1 MAPIATADLRSSS
14 DPNVKESSDEQ
25 SKSNI
30 RQLPVTLLSGF
41 LGSGKTT
48 LLEHILRSNEHGL
61 RIAVIVN
68 DMSSLN
74 IDASLIQ
81 QHTVSESKEKLIQL
95 QNGCICCTLRG
106 DLLEEIVRLAR
117 TDTVQY
123 VVIESTGI
131 SEPMQVAETFTT
143 EFSKMMIEQEA
154 VDANGEESSI
164 LREINDMGGLHK
176 LARLDTTVSVVDAFN
191 LFHNFNTSEFLS
203 DRYGKDQIIPEDE
216 RTITDLMVD
225 QLEFADVIVVN
236 KIDAVDNKTKG
247 RVLALIKKLNPTAK
261 VIESTYSRIDVREII
276 NTGRFS
282 FLKAA
287 SGSGWLQS
295 LHELSLREIDGKMK
309 MAPKPETEEYGISSF
324 VYRARRPFHPK
335 RLFDLI
341 HDKFIVIQNV
351 DEAPG
356 DDESEDNDD
365 QEMIDCDDD
374 EKSSEKDDG
383 DKNESEDEDEEMGD
397 DLADK
402 DFSKEIDPQIIL
414 ANKRNHPILSGL
426 LRSKGFYWLAT
437 RPYQIGE
444 WSQAGGMLTL
454 GGGGPWFCTIERDE
468 WPEDADIVKSIEA
481 DFQGRWGDRRQE
493 IVFIGEKI
501 NQKGL
506 SELLEE
512 CLLTSG
518 EMKKWERI
526 MSRRSQ
532 SPEQKC
538 EALNNAFE
546 DGFEDW
552 GSMDPDDEDH
562 DHAGHNHAGHK
573 HPH

>member
-1 MAPIATADLRSSS
+1 MTSIATSERCSSRNTNS
-14 DPNVKESSDEQ
+14 NEANVVNQEN
-25 SKSNI
+25 NI
-30 RQLPVTLLSGF
+30 KLLPVTLISGF

-81 QHTVSESKEKLIQL
+81 QHTVSESKEKLVQL

-143 EFSKMMIEQEA
+143 E
-154 VDANGEESSI
+154 
-164 LREINDMGGLHK
+164 NDLGGLHR
-176 LARLDTTVSVVDAFN
+176 LAKLDTTVSVVDSFN
-191 LFHNFNTSEFLS
+191 LFQNFNTAEFLS

-236 KIDAVDNKTKG
+236 KLDAIDEPTKR
-247 RVLALIKKLNPTAK
+247 RVLGLVKKLNPTAK
-261 VIESTYSRIDVREII
+261 VLEASYSRIDVKEII

-295 LHELSLREIDGKMK
+295 LHELSMREVDGKMK
-309 MAPKPETEEYGISSF
+309 MAPKPETEEYGITSF
-324 VYRARRPFHPK
+324 VYSARKPFHPK
-335 RLFDLI
+335 RLFNLI
-341 HDKFIVIQNV
+341 HDKFIVIQNIDDV
-351 DEAPG
+351 
-356 DDESEDNDD
+356 DDE
-365 QEMIDCDDD
+365 DD
-374 EKSSEKDDG
+374 EE
-383 DKNESEDEDEEMGD
+383 NNEDEDEDELMTDCSEDLDEDNDYDEGDEKMGD
-397 DLADK
+397 DLSDK
-402 DFSKEIDPQIIL
+402 NFSKEIDPQVIL
-414 ANKRNHPILSGL
+414 ANKRNDPALASL

-454 GGGGPWFCTIERDE
+454 GGGGPWFCTVERDQ
-468 WPEDADIVKSIEA
+468 WPEDPDIVKSIEA
-481 DFQGRWGDRRQE
+481 DFQGLWGDRRQE

-501 NQKGL
+501 NEKAVIEAL
-506 SELLEE
+506 DE
-512 CLLTSG
+512 CLLTDG
-518 EMKKWERI
+518 EMNKWVSIMKKRKKT
-526 MSRRSQ
+526 
-532 SPEQKC
+532 PEQIC
-538 EALNNAFE
+538 EALNQAFE

-552 GSMDPDDEDH
+552 GVMTLDNEGHDH
-562 DHAGHNHAGHK
+562 DGHSNAGHK
-573 HPH
+573 NAH

>member
-1 MAPIATADLRSSS
+1 MTPITTSEICSSK
-14 DPNVKESSDEQ
+14 DTN
-25 SKSNI
+25 SNETTVLKQENKI
-30 RQLPVTLLSGF
+30 RLLPVTLISGF

-143 EFSKMMIEQEA
+143 EFSRMMIEQDA
-154 VDANGEESSI
+154 VNEVGEE
-164 LREINDMGGLHK
+164 N
-176 LARLDTTVSVVDAFN
+176 TTVSVVDSFN
-191 LFHNFNTSEFLS
+191 LFQNFNTAEFLS

-236 KIDAVDNKTKG
+236 KLDAIDETTKR
-247 RVLALIKKLNPTAK
+247 RVLGLVKKLNPTAK
-261 VIESTYSRIDVREII
+261 FLEASYSRIDVKEII

-295 LHELSLREIDGKMK
+295 LHELSMREIDGKMK

-324 VYRARRPFHPK
+324 VYRARKPFHPK
-335 RLFDLI
+335 RLFNLI

-351 DEAPG
+351 DDVDHDE
-356 DDESEDNDD
+356 DDEENDD
-365 QEMIDCDDD
+365 DDD
-374 EKSSEKDDG
+374 EIMTNCNEDG
-383 DKNESEDEDEEMGD
+383 DEDEDDDEDEDEKMGD
-397 DLADK
+397 DLSGK
-402 DFSKEIDPQIIL
+402 DFKKEIDPQIIL
-414 ANKRNHPILSGL
+414 ANKRNHPALASL

-444 WSQAGGMLTL
+444 WSQAG
-454 GGGGPWFCTIERDE
+454 DQ
-468 WPEDADIVKSIEA
+468 WPEDPDIVKSIET
-481 DFQGRWGDRRQE
+481 DFQGLWGDRRQE

-501 NQKGL
+501 NEKAVIETL
-506 SELLEE
+506 DE
-512 CLLTSG
+512 CLLTDG
-518 EMKKWERI
+518 EMKKWVAI
-526 MSRRSQ
+526 MKKRKQ
-532 SPEQKC
+532 TPEQIC
-538 EALNNAFE
+538 EALNQAFE

-552 GSMDPDDEDH
+552 GVMALDDEGH
-562 DHAGHNHAGHK
+562 DHAGHKSAH
-573 HPH
+573 

>member
-1 MAPIATADLRSSS
+1 MAPIATADLRSTNE
-14 DPNVKESSDEQ
+14 PNVNETSVEQ
-25 SKSNI
+25 SNSNI
-30 RQLPVTLLSGF
+30 RQLPVTLISGF

-154 VDANGEESSI
+154 VDADGGESSI
-164 LREINDMGGLHK
+164 LKEINDMGGLHK
-176 LARLDTTVSVVDAFN
+176 LAKLDTTVSVVDAFN

-236 KIDAVDNKTKG
+236 KIDAVDEKTKG
-247 RVLALIKKLNPTAK
+247 RVLGLIKKLNPTAK
-261 VIESTYSRIDVREII
+261 VLESTYSRIDVKEII

-324 VYRARRPFHPK
+324 VYQARRPFHPK

-356 DDESEDNDD
+356 DDESEDDED
-365 QEMIDCDDD
+365 QEMTDCDDGNC
-374 EKSSEKDDG
+374 ENKSDNGEDNEDD
-383 DKNESEDEDEEMGD
+383 DEDEEMGD
-397 DLADK
+397 NLAEK

-414 ANKRNHPILSGL
+414 ANKRNHPVFSGL

-454 GGGGPWFCTIERDE
+454 GGGGPWFCTVERDE

-481 DFQGRWGDRRQE
+481 DFQGLWGDRRQE
-493 IVFIGEKI
+493 LVFIGEKI

-506 SELLEE
+506 SDLFEG

-526 MSRRSQ
+526 MNRRSQ
-532 SPEQKC
+532 TPEQKC
-538 EALNNAFE
+538 EALNNTFE

-552 GSMDPDDEDH
+552 GSMVPDDEDH
-562 DHAGHNHAGHK
+562 GHDGHNHAGHK